1 MFDRLADIVVKH
13 HKLVIITWVIIL
25 VISIPAILGANSVIN
40 YSQTGGTGGTTE
52 SQQAQNIISSEF
64 PQSVAN
70 GTLIVVIQSDNMT
83 NAATRNF
90 VLQLQDQIATSN
102 NVQDLQNITTIY
114 TVYSSALNATILA
127 IGPNMRPMENATTF
141 GALFI
146 WGIPDN
152 YTKNWIESGSGSN
165 ETAYNGTAAYIN
177 SLQLNDT
184 DNALAL
190 NYLGEFNDAWNST
203 PVDIN
208 NPFIT
213 ASTAVN
219 KTVPALIPSYPAWAQ
234 QILLPSFKYF
244 SITNYSNPALIH
256 TVSIGLIGQAASITN
271 TTFLQRRL

>member
-70 GTLIVVIQSDNMT
+70 GTLIVVIQSDNVT

-127 IGPNMRPMENATTF
+127 IGPNMRPMENATTVRR
-141 GALFI
+141 I
-146 WGIPDN
+146 IH
-152 YTKNWIESGSGSN
+152 
-165 ETAYNGTAAYIN
+165 
-177 SLQLNDT
+177 
-184 DNALAL
+184 
-190 NYLGEFNDAWNST
+190 LG
-203 PVDIN
+203 
-208 NPFIT
+208 
-213 ASTAVN
+213 
-219 KTVPALIPSYPAWAQ
+219 YP
-234 QILLPSFKYF
+234 
-244 SITNYSNPALIH
+244 
-256 TVSIGLIGQAASITN
+256 
-271 TTFLQRRL
+271 R